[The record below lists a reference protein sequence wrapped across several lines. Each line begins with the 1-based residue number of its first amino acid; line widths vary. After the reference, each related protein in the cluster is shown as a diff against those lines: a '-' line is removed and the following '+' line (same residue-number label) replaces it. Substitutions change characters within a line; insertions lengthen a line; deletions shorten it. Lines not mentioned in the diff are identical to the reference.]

1 MRRYDADGAVLA
13 TEAIVGVGDA
23 SQDMAYDVALDE
35 FGDRIVVGTYR
46 VDADIDDNDAWVR
59 RYEGD
64 VEQWMT
70 PFQGTGAAEDY
81 ALGVALAPDG
91 TLVVSGFMFDSPA
104 DGVRNRWM
112 AKLTADGTAIWQRR
126 HQDESPDEGWRGVAV
141 ASDGRIAVAGVASF
155 ALPAMG
161 EARYAVYPP

>member
-1 MRRYDADGAVLA
+1 MHRAPPGARDPGRESVDA
-13 TEAIVGVGDA
+13 A
-23 SQDMAYDVALDE
+23 SQDFAYDLVLDE

-46 VDADIDDNDAWVR
+46 VDAGVDDNDAWVR

-70 PFQGTGAAEDY
+70 PFEGTGAAEDY

-91 TLVVSGFMFDSPA
+91 TIAVSGFMFDSPP
-104 DGVRNRWM
+104 DGVRNRWL
-112 AKLTADGTAIWQRR
+112 AKLAADGTPIWQRR
-126 HQDESPDEGWRGVAV
+126 HPHESPDEGWRGVAV
-141 ASDGRIAVAGVASF
+141 ASDGRIAVAGVAGF
-155 ALPAMG
+155 AFPWMG